1 MQFLLEQMFTRKAYG
16 RGVWSLWKTAYIAS
30 DLGLR
35 LKSLGCGLAF
45 NIGAWDTYPD
55 MGSGTWL
62 SGHNTDVESPN
73 VDLFGSSTT
82 CILKGLSEYD
92 Y

>member
-1 MQFLLEQMFTRKAYG
+1 M
-16 RGVWSLWKTAYIAS
+16 TAYIAS
-30 DLGLR
+30 DLGLG

-45 NIGAWDTYPD
+45 DIGVWDTYPD

-62 SGHNTDVESPN
+62 SGHNTDVESPT
-73 VDLFGSSTT
+73 VDLFCSSTT
-82 CILKGLSEYD
+82 SILKVLSEYE